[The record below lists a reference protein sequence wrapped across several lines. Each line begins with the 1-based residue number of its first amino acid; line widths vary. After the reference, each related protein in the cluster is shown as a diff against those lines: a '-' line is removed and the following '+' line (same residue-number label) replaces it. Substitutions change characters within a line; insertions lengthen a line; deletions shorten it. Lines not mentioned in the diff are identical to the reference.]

1 MKVFTA
7 LYLLS
12 IAAVARAFVPTGR
25 SSARPAAAAALNA
38 NPIETLF
45 SVMKEGK
52 VGLVK
57 SLAGEYDAAA
67 IRSRMDSDISKEP
80 VLMYSFTT

>member
-12 IAAVARAFVPTGR
+12 VAAVARAFVPTGR
-25 SSARPAAAAALNA
+25 SSARPAAAALNA

-45 SVMKEGK
+45 AVMKEGK